1 MSIVRLLPL
10 VNHKQPISD
19 QLRQYHAAMLNTNLR
34 MLQQAP
40 WAGTGMHPTLY
51 PDAYLVLLTS
61 PAMFVWLEIYAYI
74 YPDAAS
80 YI

>member
-1 MSIVRLLPL
+1 
-10 VNHKQPISD
+10 
-19 QLRQYHAAMLNTNLR
+19 MLNTNLR

-40 WAGTGMHPTLY
+40 RAGTGMHPTLY

-80 YI
+80 SYSQRPLEIEIHSRTYIASTP